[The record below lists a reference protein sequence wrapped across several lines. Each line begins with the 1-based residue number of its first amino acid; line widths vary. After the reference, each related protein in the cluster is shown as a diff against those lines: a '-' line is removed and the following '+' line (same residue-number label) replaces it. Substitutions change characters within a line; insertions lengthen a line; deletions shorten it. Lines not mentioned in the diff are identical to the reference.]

1 MLKFFTTK
9 NLTIV
14 GIAVILGAL
23 GAAAGAQFDG
33 DPSTNI
39 DWAALY
45 AALSAGVAMIMG
57 KGAASTG
64 GVVPETPEAAKRV
77 EG

>member
-9 NLTIV
+9 NLTVV
-14 GIAVILGAL
+14 GVCVILGAL
-23 GAAAGAQFDG
+23 SAAGAAQFDG
-33 DPSTNI
+33 DPTTNI

-45 AALSAGVAMIMG
+45 AALSAGVAMVMG